1 MREIAAWRFMFGLA
15 AALALGLFALFFRA
29 EPPEPPDSA
38 WHWVILAAG
47 SGLLGLALATLATGL
62 GLAAWFASCRALE
75 FIADLFGLDPSAR
88 ERGRSPAVGSR
99 LPR

>member
-1 MREIAAWRFMFGLA
+1 MFGLA

-29 EPPEPPDSA
+29 EPSKPPDSA

-47 SGLLGLALATLATGL
+47 SGLLGLALAALATGL

-75 FIADLFGLDPSAR
+75 FIGDLFGLDRSAR
-88 ERGRSPAVGSR
+88 ERERAPALGSG